1 MIIQATICA
10 RFLMKICLQKCC
22 QTWDQVCEFGSGFEV
37 DWIYIRSI
45 LENAWPRNPENPDYV
60 EKGEIIKIGDMEMYV
75 VGEGPNAIIWN
86 YGRN

>member
-1 MIIQATICA
+1 MSYNWS
-10 RFLMKICLQKCC
+10 L
-22 QTWDQVCEFGSGFEV
+22 
-37 DWIYIRSI
+37 

-86 YGRN
+86 YGRY